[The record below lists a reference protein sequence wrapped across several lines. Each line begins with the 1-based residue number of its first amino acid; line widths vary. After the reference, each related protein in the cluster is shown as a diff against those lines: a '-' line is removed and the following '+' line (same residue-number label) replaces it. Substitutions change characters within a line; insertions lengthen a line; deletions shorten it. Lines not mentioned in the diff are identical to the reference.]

1 MFTEIEELAERCRFH
16 DCAHETEPDCAVRS
30 AVESGDLAP
39 RRLESY
45 RKLLR
50 ENQWIVAKT
59 DARVRA
65 ELRRDWKR
73 KGAAGKAA
81 MELKR
86 GRWE

>member
-1 MFTEIEELAERCRFH
+1 VLAAIDEGRL
-16 DCAHETEPDCAVRS
+16 AH
-30 AVESGDLAP
+30 

-45 RKLLR
+45 RKLQR

-73 KGAAGKAA
+73 KGAQGRAA

-86 GRWE
+86 GRHA